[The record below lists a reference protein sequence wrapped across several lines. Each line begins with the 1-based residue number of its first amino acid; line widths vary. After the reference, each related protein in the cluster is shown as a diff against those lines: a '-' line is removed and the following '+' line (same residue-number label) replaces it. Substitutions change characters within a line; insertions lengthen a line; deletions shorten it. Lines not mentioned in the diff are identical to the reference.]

1 MSALDHDLVP
11 LASDQHKQPKY
22 KTAEERLVVEM
33 AMSQLRALRLVE
45 LKASQAELSV
55 LRQWSQTTQC
65 LNVDAADLA
74 PAVAALSTAVVE
86 TRPQSPAAC
95 SSPAPVGAEPLPSRA
110 SRLLSAEAQS
120 VSSALLHDA
129 SALQIH
135 KKTQFNNSYVILY

>member
-55 LRQWSQTTQC
+55 LRQWSQC